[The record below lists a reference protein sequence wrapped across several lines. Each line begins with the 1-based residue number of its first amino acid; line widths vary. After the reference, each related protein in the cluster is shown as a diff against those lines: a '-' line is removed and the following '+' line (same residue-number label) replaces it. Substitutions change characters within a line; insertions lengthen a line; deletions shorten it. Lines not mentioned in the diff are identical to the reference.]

1 MPIEDLV
8 SMLTQNGIIV
18 KDIVKVLTNK
28 ISKLE
33 KLEEIKLEVA

>member
-33 KLEEIKLEVA
+33 KLKEIKLEVA

>member
-1 MPIEDLV
+1 MPIEDFV